1 MAGDFPRHW
10 VDPGPKASPAIKI
23 LPQLMERET
32 SIIDTVSGGGTM
44 TRREA
49 LLALL
54 CAVCLVALPGCSN
67 DEPTVGGEN
76 GPVSHNERAL
86 VLSVDEESQTAE
98 VRILERPDDLTH
110 TWGTHPAGAEGT
122 ADFSEWGSSGL
133 PEVGDDV
140 ILKWIGIPAEESSF
154 PILVNSWKSTVSFYE
169 SLDDAHEVRLPASML
184 RFFSQS
190 AEELVADFEEEP
202 ELALAARADG
212 EDLVLTFT
220 GKQLAA
226 YRADVEQSLDEGVAS
241 LLESEDVSA
250 VEVTDDHTSVA
261 ITASPALLDKP
272 LLVGQAF
279 MAVPGMCATLQALD
293 GVADWHVEITVI
305 DAEKNVEVARVTL
318 PEESVIITAE
328 SWAEAVAE

>member
-1 MAGDFPRHW
+1 
-10 VDPGPKASPAIKI
+10 
-23 LPQLMERET
+23 
-32 SIIDTVSGGGTM
+32 M

-49 LLALL
+49 LIALL
-54 CAVCLVALPGCSN
+54 CAVCLAALPGCS
-67 DEPTVGGEN
+67 DDARTVGGEN

-86 VLSVDEESQTAE
+86 VLSVDEESQAAE
-98 VRILERPDDLTH
+98 VRILERPDDLTL

-140 ILKWIGIPAEESSF
+140 ILKWIGTPAEKSSF
-154 PILVNSWKSTVSFYE
+154 PILVSSWEPTVDFYE
-169 SLDDAHEVRLPASML
+169 SLDDAHEVSLPASML
-184 RFFSQS
+184 RFFSQT
-190 AEELVADFEEEP
+190 AEELVADFAETP
-202 ELALAARADG
+202 ELALEARADG

-220 GKQLAA
+220 GKQLAD
-226 YRADVEQSLDEGVAS
+226 YRTDVEQSLADYVSS
-241 LLESEDVSA
+241 LQDAEDVSA
-250 VEVTDDHTSVA
+250 VEVTDDHASVT

-293 GVADWHVEITVI
+293 GTEDWHVEIVVI
-305 DAEKNVEVARVTL
+305 DAEKNVEVARVAL
-318 PEESVIITAE
+318 PDESVTLTAE

>member
-1 MAGDFPRHW
+1 
-10 VDPGPKASPAIKI
+10 
-23 LPQLMERET
+23 
-32 SIIDTVSGGGTM
+32 M

-49 LLALL
+49 LIALL
-54 CAVCLVALPGCSN
+54 CAVCLAVLPGCSD
-67 DEPTVGGEN
+67 DELTVGGEN

-98 VRILERPDDLTH
+98 VRILERPDNLTL

-140 ILKWIGIPAEESSF
+140 IIKWIGTPAEESSF
-154 PILVNSWKSTVSFYE
+154 PILVNSWEPTVSFYE
-169 SLDDAHEVRLPASML
+169 SLDDAHEARLPDSML
-184 RFFSQS
+184 RFFSQT
-190 AEELVADFEEEP
+190 AEGLVADFREEP

-220 GKQLAA
+220 GKQLAN
-226 YRADVEQSLDEGVAS
+226 YRTDVEQSLADSVAS
-241 LLESEDVSA
+241 LQDSEDVSA
-250 VEVTDDHTSVA
+250 VEVADDHASVA

-272 LLVGQAF
+272 ILLGQAF

-293 GVADWHVEITVI
+293 GATDWHVEVTVI

-318 PEESVIITAE
+318 PDESVTITAE
-328 SWAEAVAE
+328 SWAEAVG

>member
-1 MAGDFPRHW
+1 
-10 VDPGPKASPAIKI
+10 
-23 LPQLMERET
+23 
-32 SIIDTVSGGGTM
+32 M

-49 LLALL
+49 LIALL
-54 CAVCLVALPGCSN
+54 CAVCLAAPPGCS
-67 DEPTVGGEN
+67 DDARTVGGEN

-86 VLSVDEESQTAE
+86 VLSVDEESQAAE
-98 VRILERPDDLTH
+98 VRILERPVDLTL

-140 ILKWIGIPAEESSF
+140 ILKWIGTPAEKSSF
-154 PILVNSWKSTVSFYE
+154 PILVNSWEPTVGFYE

-184 RFFSQS
+184 RFFSQT
-190 AEELVADFEEEP
+190 AEELVADFAEPP
-202 ELALAARADG
+202 ELALEARADG

-220 GKQLAA
+220 GKQLAD
-226 YRADVEQSLDEGVAS
+226 YRTDVEQSLADYVSS
-241 LLESEDVSA
+241 LQDAEDVSA
-250 VEVTDDHTSVA
+250 VEVTDDHASVT

-293 GVADWHVEITVI
+293 GTEDWHVEIVVI
-305 DAEKNVEVARVTL
+305 DAEKNVEVARVAL
-318 PEESVIITAE
+318 PDESVTLTAE
-328 SWAEAVAE
+328 SWAEAVG

>member
-1 MAGDFPRHW
+1 
-10 VDPGPKASPAIKI
+10 
-23 LPQLMERET
+23 
-32 SIIDTVSGGGTM
+32 M

-49 LLALL
+49 LIALL
-54 CAVCLVALPGCSN
+54 CALCLVALPGCSN
-67 DEPTVGGEN
+67 DELTVGGEN

-98 VRILERPDDLTH
+98 VRILERPDDLTL

-169 SLDDAHEVRLPASML
+169 SLDDAHEARLPASML

-250 VEVTDDHTSVA
+250 MEVSDDHASVT

-293 GVADWHVEITVI
+293 GTTDWHVEITVI

-318 PEESVIITAE
+318 PDESVTITAE

>member
-1 MAGDFPRHW
+1 
-10 VDPGPKASPAIKI
+10 
-23 LPQLMERET
+23 
-32 SIIDTVSGGGTM
+32 M
-44 TRREA
+44 TRREL

-54 CAVCLVALPGCSN
+54 CAVCLAVLPGCSN
-67 DEPTVGGEN
+67 STG
-76 GPVSHNERAL
+76 GPVSHHERAI

-98 VRILERPDDLTH
+98 VRILELPDKVVLPQDQTD
-110 TWGTHPAGAEGT
+110 ADVRGT
-122 ADFSEWGSSGL
+122 ASFSDWGNDAL

-140 ILKWIGIPAEESSF
+140 ILTWIDAPSAELSF
-154 PILVNSWKSTVSFYE
+154 PIKVYDWEPTVSFYE
-169 SLDDAHEVRLPASML
+169 SLGDAHEVRLPASML

-190 AEELVADFEEEP
+190 AEELVANFEEEP

-212 EDLVLTFT
+212 EGLVLTFT
-220 GKQLAA
+220 GKQLAD
-226 YRADVEQSLDEGVAS
+226 YRADVEQSLDESMAS
-241 LLESEDVSA
+241 LLESEDVGA
-250 VEVTDDHTSVA
+250 VVVADDHASVA

-293 GVADWHVEITVI
+293 GTEDWHVEITVI

-318 PEESVIITAE
+318 PDESVTITAE